1 MIGRSR
7 KNRFIVDGEGSAT
20 HWLTIA
26 STALHPVMD
35 AEHRLSAS
43 LKMSG
48 ATMLAAADE
57 LGAASR
63 DATAWIAENA
73 CPDIE
78 LRDRVAQMQ
87 NTCAEAALT
96 AQRAITDPPADT
108 NAVNRR
114 LGYLLRIIDLQCRAV
129 DDW

>member
-1 MIGRSR
+1 M
-7 KNRFIVDGEGSAT
+7 
-20 HWLTIA
+20 A

-43 LKMSG
+43 LKMNR

-57 LGAASR
+57 LGAATR
-63 DATAWIAENA
+63 DATAWVAANS

-78 LRDRVAQMQ
+78 LRGRVAEML
-87 NTCAEAALT
+87 NTCAEAAIT
-96 AQRAITDPPADT
+96 AQRAITDPLADT
-108 NAVNRR
+108 NAVIRR
-114 LGYLLRIIDLQCRAV
+114 LGYLLRIINLQFRAL